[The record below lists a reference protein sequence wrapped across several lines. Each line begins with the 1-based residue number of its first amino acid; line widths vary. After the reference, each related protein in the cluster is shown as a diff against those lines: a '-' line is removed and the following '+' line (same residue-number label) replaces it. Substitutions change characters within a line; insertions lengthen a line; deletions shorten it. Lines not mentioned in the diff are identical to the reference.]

1 MSDDASAEREGEE
14 EVQLEPPPQVQVEA
28 PVEAKADEDLGVM
41 GIVPQISE
49 EDPWWEKGVPEEEE
63 KEGEEEEKAPE
74 EEEDSPEET
83 EEERAERKARRR
95 YLKEVAAFYLE
106 RDAFFKMQRNKSV
119 VGKAAFWK
127 SFKEGKN
134 DSRLATFGKD
144 GTMTLISKEGKPL
157 YTIKPP
163 SYHEPEPEDHEKV
176 DAWRLKHIKSAETLF
191 ESAKQTLREAVAAGR
206 HVKSAQ
212 RMALEADQALQQA
225 RFATKGTQYYKSVVM
240 NQLLFDNKYDTH
252 RTEVVAFV
260 STPMT
265 SQQRYAVQD
274 IPGEEEEEASASAE
288 SVETDFILFEKPVGD
303 HDFLSSWYM
312 QKFKYKG
319 IKYRCAFQAIMA
331 ELARKFGDD
340 DLAETVMEARDPED
354 MVVTWDELEGTTERD
369 WKQKLKKLILK
380 VNRAK
385 FEDETLADQLVATG
399 DKHLGCIP
407 PEDDTDDY
415 QGIGRSF
422 DDPKARRRDKWKK
435 GGNQYGKALEQIR
448 MEIVVKRNPGAK
460 RAARRSTKTEETKE
474 EEEGE
479 EEEDEGE
486 DREKDAGEE
495 EEEEEEEVKPK
506 IKGPSKEVRAVYI
519 EEYTQALA
527 DGDKAGAARIAAQAK
542 KAGVELPSA
551 KISKSAKEEPVKASK
566 SAKVEPVKTSKSAKK
581 QREVELE
588 EE

>member
-1 MSDDASAEREGEE
+1 MSDADSAEREGEE
-14 EVQLEPPPQVQVEA
+14 EVQLAPPQVQVQAQAE
-28 PVEAKADEDLGVM
+28 VKADEDLGVL
-41 GIVPQISE
+41 GIVPQLSE
-49 EDPWWEKGVPEEEE
+49 EDPWWEKGVPEEDEK
-63 KEGEEEEKAPE
+63 KEGEEASAPE
-74 EEEDSPEET
+74 EEEEGTPEET
-83 EEERAERKARRR
+83 EEERADRKARRR
-95 YLKEVAAFYLE
+95 YLKEVAAFYHE
-106 RDAFFKMQRNKSV
+106 RDAYFKMQRNKTA
-119 VGKAAFWK
+119 VGKLAFWK

-144 GTMTLISKEGKPL
+144 GTMTLFDKESNKPIHI
-157 YTIKPP
+157 IKPP

-303 HDFLSSWYM
+303 HDFLSSWYP

-340 DLAETVMEARDPED
+340 DLAETVMEAREPED
-354 MVVTWDELEGTTERD
+354 MVVTWDELEGATERD

-385 FEDETLADQLVATG
+385 FEDETLAEQLVATG

-435 GGNQYGKALEQIR
+435 GGNQYGKILEQIR
-448 MEIVVKRNPGAK
+448 SEIVVKRNPGAK
-460 RAARRSTKTEETKE
+460 RAARRSTKVAEEKKE
-474 EEEGE
+474 EED
-479 EEEDEGE
+479 DEGE

-495 EEEEEEEVKPK
+495 EEEEEVKPK
-506 IKGPSKEVRAVYI
+506 TKGPSKEVRAVYI

-551 KISKSAKEEPVKASK
+551 KVSKSAAEEPVKASK
-566 SAKVEPVKTSKSAKK
+566 SAAKVEPVKTSKSAKK
-581 QREVELE
+581 QTTVELE

>member
-1 MSDDASAEREGEE
+1 MSDAGSAEREGEE
-14 EVQLEPPPQVQVEA
+14 EVQLGPPPQVQVQAQAE
-28 PVEAKADEDLGVM
+28 VKADENLGVL

-63 KEGEEEEKAPE
+63 KKEGEEEEKTPE
-74 EEEDSPEET
+74 EEEEGSPEET

-95 YLKEVAAFYLE
+95 YLKDVAAFYLE
-106 RDAFFKMQRNKSV
+106 RDAFFKMQRNKTV

-134 DSRLATFGKD
+134 DSRLATIGKD
-144 GTMTLISKEGKPL
+144 GTMTLFDKENNKPIHVIKPL
-157 YTIKPP
+157 

-176 DAWRLKHIKSAETLF
+176 DTWRLKHIKSAETLF

-274 IPGEEEEEASASAE
+274 IPGEEEEEASAE

-340 DLAETVMEARDPED
+340 ELAETVMEAREPED
-354 MVVTWDELEGTTERD
+354 MVVTWDELDGATDRD

-435 GGNQYGKALEQIR
+435 GGNQYGKILEQIR
-448 MEIVVKRNPGAK
+448 TEIVMKRNPGAK
-460 RAARRSTKTEETKE
+460 RTARRSTKVEETKE
-474 EEEGE
+474 EEE
-479 EEEDEGE
+479 DNEGE
-486 DREKDAGEE
+486 AREKDAGEE

-506 IKGPSKEVRAVYI
+506 TKGPSKEVRAVYI

-551 KISKSAKEEPVKASK
+551 KVSKSVAKEAPVKPSKSVAKEEPVK
-566 SAKVEPVKTSKSAKK
+566 PSKSAKK
-581 QREVELE
+581 QTTVELE